1 MKINWGTAVV
11 IAFGLFM
18 SFILFFV
25 FKVQSNHKYDNELV
39 VEKYYQKEQEFN
51 SDYQKEENAINL
63 TNQILITNQN
73 DGVWVTFPSEMN
85 YKNIKGKVSL
95 YRPSSQ
101 KLDSE
106 IPISLSSPRLLIP
119 KSNLVSGRWDIS
131 VDFEYEGKKY
141 LSKKTIYY

>member
-63 TNQILITNQN
+63 TNQILITNEN

>member
-11 IAFGLFM
+11 IAFALFM

-39 VEKYYQKEQEFN
+39 VEKYYQKELEFN

-63 TNQILITNQN
+63 TNQVVITNEN
-73 DGVWVTFPSEMN
+73 DGVWVTFPSEMD
-85 YKNIKGKVSL
+85 YKKITGKVSL

-106 IPISLSSPRLLIP
+106 ILISLSSPRLLIP

-131 VDFEYEGKKY
+131 VDFEYEGKSY